1 VLAALFHGFG
11 DNEGLISTLP
21 AVCTVLI
28 GALAGHWLRSDRG
41 GNRKAA
47 GLVLAG
53 LVTLGAGCLWG
64 LVFPIIKIVWT
75 SSYTLVAGGLSLML
89 LALFYWVID
98 VMGFRRWTF
107 FFIVIGVNPIT
118 IYFLQRFVDFN
129 GISEF
134 FFWGLANNA
143 GLVAPLVLPLG
154 GLAVKWL
161 LLCFL
166 YRHKI
171 FFKV

>member
-1 VLAALFHGFG
+1 MRF
-11 DNEGLISTLP
+11 
-21 AVCTVLI
+21 
-28 GALAGHWLRSDRG
+28 
-41 GNRKAA
+41 RK
-47 GLVLAG
+47 
-53 LVTLGAGCLWG
+53 
-64 LVFPIIKIVWT
+64 
-75 SSYTLVAGGLSLML
+75 
-89 LALFYWVID
+89 
-98 VMGFRRWTF
+98 WTF

-118 IYFLQRFVDFN
+118 IYFLQRFVDFG

-134 FFWGLANNA
+134 FFWGLANNV

-154 GLAVKWL
+154 ALAVKWL